1 MKAPADT
8 YLAGLG
14 ICLPPAVSTEDA
26 VARGWYDEAAQVSSG
41 LRGVAVAD
49 DRPAP
54 DMAVAAARDA
64 LAQAGVDPDRFGALI
79 HSTTYHQGPDGWS
92 APHYVLRHTLDQPI
106 SAVELRQGCV
116 GMLAG
121 LELAVHRLA
130 ADPATDAVLLTTAD
144 NFSVPVVD
152 RWRAAKLFV
161 LGDGGAAAV
170 VSRTAGFAKVLSVA
184 TNSNPLMEEMH
195 RGGEELFPPGIT
207 RGVSLNFEERS
218 EYWRAQWAA
227 GVTPPMGNL
236 GDCLAA
242 SADAALADAGV
253 AMDKVVRV
261 CHVGFARGPL
271 HAVYLDPLDIDEA
284 RGTFEIT
291 KHYGH
296 VGAADPVIG
305 LEHLWRTGA
314 VGPGDHVMLI
324 AAGPGMTASCALLE
338 IVAPHPGAGRESE
351 GEN

>member
-1 MKAPADT
+1 MKAADDI
-8 YLAGLG
+8 YLAGIGL
-14 ICLPPAVSTEDA
+14 CLPPAVSTADA
-26 VARGWYDEAAQVSSG
+26 VARGWYDASDRASSG
-41 LRGVAVAD
+41 LDGVTVAG

-54 DMAVAAARDA
+54 DIAVAASRDA
-64 LAQAGVDPDRFGALI
+64 LAQAGIDADRFGALVY
-79 HSTTYHQGPDGWS
+79 TPTYHQGPDGWS
-92 APHYVLRHTLDQPI
+92 APHYVLRHTLDRPI

-116 GMLAG
+116 GMIAG
-121 LELAVHRLA
+121 IELAVHRLA
-130 ADPATDAVLLTTAD
+130 ADPAADAVLVATAD
-144 NFSVPVVD
+144 NFSVPIVD
-152 RWRAAKLFV
+152 RWRAARLFV

-170 VSRTAGFAKVLSVA
+170 VSRTAGFARVLSVA
-184 TNSNPLMEEMH
+184 THSNPLMEEMH

-242 SADAALADAGV
+242 AADAALADAGI

-271 HAVYLDPLDIDEA
+271 HAVYLDPIDIDEA

-291 KHYGH
+291 RRYGH
-296 VGAADPVIG
+296 VGAADPFIG

-324 AAGPGMTASCALLE
+324 AAGPGMTASCVLLE
-338 IVAPHPGAGRESE
+338 IVAPFPGNGDEAE
-351 GEN
+351 GDE